1 MSEGEIRQF
10 VEELGQFCLQAPLWW
25 HSRARAMWHSRHSS
39 QSFYSCLVLI
49 ENCTVMSL
57 IACLSDD
64 VVVPVPV
71 SVPTRVPMPGSMYGL
86 SDSVFGLR
94 APRSTLHTQHAT
106 RSHTSRPHA
115 LAARCLINIPES
127 CLFEISSCL
136 SYFSLLLLLL
146 FCVCVCGLR

>member
-39 QSFYSCLVLI
+39 QSLYSCLVLI

-57 IACLSDD
+57 IAYLSDD

-71 SVPTRVPMPGSMYGL
+71 SVPTRVPMPGST
-86 SDSVFGLR
+86 
-94 APRSTLHTQHAT
+94 ALHTPHTT
-106 RSHTSRPHA
+106 RYTKPHLEASRIGSEVFDKHP
-115 LAARCLINIPES
+115 RVMS
-127 CLFEISSCL
+127 F
-136 SYFSLLLLLL
+136 
-146 FCVCVCGLR
+146 

>member
-1 MSEGEIRQF
+1 MPASATLVALSGTGHVAF
-10 VEELGQFCLQAPLWW
+10 
-25 HSRARAMWHSRHSS
+25 HSHGSPSL
-39 QSFYSCLVLI
+39 YSCLVLI

-64 VVVPVPV
+64 VPSANVGCPCPAPCMACPILS
-71 SVPTRVPMPGSMYGL
+71 SVCVH
-86 SDSVFGLR
+86 R
-94 APRSTLHTQHAT
+94 APHSTQHAT

-136 SYFSLLLLLL
+136 SHFSSSSCCCYCCCYF
-146 FCVCVCGLR
+146 VCVACGEEISQTLFDNFHVERT